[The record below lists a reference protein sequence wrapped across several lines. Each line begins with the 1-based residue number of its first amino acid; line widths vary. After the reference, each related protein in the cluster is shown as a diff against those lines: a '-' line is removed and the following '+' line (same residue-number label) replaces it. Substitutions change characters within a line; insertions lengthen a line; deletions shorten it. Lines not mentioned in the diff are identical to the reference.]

1 MTLSKEDFSLLIV
14 SPHFVLSGFCEDL
27 LVVLIHSVVFED
39 VTSIY
44 YSFSGAITMTVQPV
58 FLIIIIKLE
67 RVTQTLECA
76 HHRATLEPIK

>member
-27 LVVLIHSVVFED
+27 LVVLIHSVFFED

-44 YSFSGAITMTVQPV
+44 YSFSGAITMAV
-58 FLIIIIKLE
+58 
-67 RVTQTLECA
+67 
-76 HHRATLEPIK
+76 